1 MALSSNR
8 SVDAEEVVVS
18 DDRNNWEA
26 TPALIAVERSPADVK
41 NLIAD
46 IQERRVDRLVK
57 N

>member
-18 DDRNNWEA
+18 DDRNKWEA
-26 TPALIAVERSPADVK
+26 TPALIAVEKSPADVK